1 MFDNRGYFDKK
12 QKRVFP
18 AAVRTVNNQ
27 CGQRFTAE
35 QIKRLFTNHPELRL
49 DKDPAAQQLAHMILS
64 DAADDDVH
72 EMLAW
77 IVNEKY
83 REFSNS
89 GWDRFWANYQIPV
102 THPDDFIPVA
112 AMVNGSDTGINVSQ
126 GPRNIIV
133 SGLTGSG
140 KTCLLMNMIANKD
153 GKLIRQCRVII
164 FARKQEF
171 RHLVS
176 IKNIAD
182 LILTL
187 YLDDIKISFLEPPCG
202 VDDLIW
208 LYECSS
214 FTAQNY
220 GLYSAQ
226 RLMTDCGVELF
237 KHHPPGLYPTL
248 KQLIDRLERYRP
260 RDYFR
265 EGQLKTS
272 IVTCLTD
279 LWHATG
285 KMWEFASSNFMEV
298 LTTTPG
304 LAVIE
309 MPATDPRHVG
319 LIATY
324 MMKWLYLRRVYG
336 K

>member
-1 MFDNRGYFDKK
+1 MFGDSGYIDKK
-12 QKRVFP
+12 QKRFYR
-18 AAVRTVNNQ
+18 AAHTIKNQ
-27 CGQRFTAE
+27 CGQRFTAD
-35 QIKRLFTNHPELRL
+35 QIKRLFTDHPELRL
-49 DKDPAAQQLAHMILS
+49 DKDPAAQQLARMILE
-64 DAADDDVH
+64 DTADDDIH
-72 EMLAW
+72 ECFGL

-83 REFSNS
+83 SEFFNS
-89 GWDRFWANYQIPV
+89 GCNRFWGNYQTPI
-102 THPDDFIPVA
+102 TYSDDFIPVA
-112 AMVNGSDTGINVSQ
+112 AMVHGSDIGINVNQ

-153 GKLIRQCRVII
+153 GKLIRQCRLII

-176 IKNIAD
+176 IKNIAH

-187 YLDDIKISFLEPPCG
+187 YLEDIKISFLEPPYG
-202 VDDLIW
+202 VDDMIW
-208 LYECSS
+208 LNECST

-226 RLMTDCGVELF
+226 RLMTDCGTKLL
-237 KHHPPGLYPTL
+237 KYHPPGVYPTL
-248 KQLIDRLERYRP
+248 KQLIEKLESYKP

-265 EGQLKTS
+265 EGQLKSS
-272 IVTCLTD
+272 ILTCLTD

-285 KMWEFASSNFMEV
+285 QMWEYSSSNFLDV

-324 MMKWLYLRRVYG
+324 MMKWLYLRRVYD